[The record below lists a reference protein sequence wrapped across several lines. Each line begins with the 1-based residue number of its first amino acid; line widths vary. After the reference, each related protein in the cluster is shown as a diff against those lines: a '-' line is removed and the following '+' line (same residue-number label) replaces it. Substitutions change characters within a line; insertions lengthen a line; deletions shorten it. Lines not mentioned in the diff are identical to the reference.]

1 MPGTPLLLHACC
13 GPCSL
18 EPLRV
23 LREQGFLPTIV
34 YVNPNLQPRDEYV
47 RRLETLRA
55 WASGENVEVV
65 EGPYEAERWE
75 REVARYGTNR
85 LARCQACYR
94 LRLEGA
100 ATLAAELGCAHM
112 STTLAV
118 SPYQLF
124 DACGGELGRICAR
137 AGLTAVWQDFRP
149 LYPQATTR
157 AKELGLYRQNYCGC
171 RFSAAEAALERC
183 QAREART
190 LQRDLGRAAA
200 LRG

>member
-1 MPGTPLLLHACC
+1 MSGTPLLLHACC

-34 YVNPNLQPRDEYV
+34 YVNPNIQPYNEYV
-47 RRLETLRA
+47 RRLETLRS
-55 WASGENVEVV
+55 WAAGEKVEVV
-65 EGPYEAERWE
+65 EGPYEDERWE

-124 DACGGELGRICAR
+124 DACGAELGRICAR

-190 LQRDLGRAAA
+190 LQRDLGRACT
-200 LRG
+200 

>member
-1 MPGTPLLLHACC
+1 MSGTPLLLHACC

-34 YVNPNLQPRDEYV
+34 YVNPNIQPHDEYV
-47 RRLETLRA
+47 RRLETLRV
-55 WASGENVEVV
+55 WAAGENVEVV

-137 AGLTAVWQDFRP
+137 AGLIAVWQDFRP

-190 LQRDLGRAAA
+190 LQRDLGRACT
-200 LRG
+200 

>member
-1 MPGTPLLLHACC
+1 MSGTPLLLHACC

-34 YVNPNLQPRDEYV
+34 YVNPNIQPHDEYV
-47 RRLETLRA
+47 RRLETLHA
-55 WASGENVEVV
+55 WAAGENVEVV

-100 ATLAAELGCAHM
+100 ATLAAELGCTHM

-124 DACGGELGRICAR
+124 DACGAELGRICAR

-183 QAREART
+183 QAREVRT
-190 LQRDLGRAAA
+190 LQRDLGRACT
-200 LRG
+200 

>member
-1 MPGTPLLLHACC
+1 MSGTPLLLHACC

-34 YVNPNLQPRDEYV
+34 YVNPNIQPRDEYV

>member
-1 MPGTPLLLHACC
+1 MSGTPLLLHACC

-34 YVNPNLQPRDEYV
+34 YVNPNIQPHDEYA

-55 WASGENVEVV
+55 WAAGENVEVV

-75 REVARYGTNR
+75 HEVARYGTNR

-137 AGLTAVWQDFRP
+137 AGLVAVWQDFRP

-190 LQRDLGRAAA
+190 LQRDLGRACT
-200 LRG
+200 

>member
-1 MPGTPLLLHACC
+1 MSGTPLLLHACC

-34 YVNPNLQPRDEYV
+34 YVNPNIQPRDEYV
-47 RRLETLRA
+47 RRLETLRV
-55 WASGENVEVV
+55 WAAGENVEVV

-75 REVARYGTNR
+75 HEVARYGTNR

-124 DACGGELGRICAR
+124 DACGAELGRICAR

-190 LQRDLGRAAA
+190 LQRDLGRACT
-200 LRG
+200 

>member
-1 MPGTPLLLHACC
+1 MSGTPLLLHACC

-34 YVNPNLQPRDEYV
+34 YVNPNIQPHDEYV

-55 WASGENVEVV
+55 WAAGENVEVV
-65 EGPYEAERWE
+65 EGPYEDERWE
-75 REVARYGTNR
+75 RGVARYGTNR

-124 DACGGELGRICAR
+124 DACGTELERICAR

-183 QAREART
+183 QAREARM
-190 LQRDLGRAAA
+190 LQRDLGRACT
-200 LRG
+200 

>member
-1 MPGTPLLLHACC
+1 MSGTPLLLHACC

-34 YVNPNLQPRDEYV
+34 YVNPNIQPHDEYV

-55 WASGENVEVV
+55 WAAGENVEVV

-124 DACGGELGRICAR
+124 DACGTELGRICAR
-137 AGLTAVWQDFRP
+137 AGLTAVLQDFRP

-190 LQRDLGRAAA
+190 LQRDLGRACT
-200 LRG
+200 

>member
-1 MPGTPLLLHACC
+1 MSGTPLLLHACC

-34 YVNPNLQPRDEYV
+34 YVNPNIQPRDEYM
-47 RRLETLRA
+47 RRLETLRV
-55 WASGENVEVV
+55 WAAGENVEVV

-183 QAREART
+183 QAREARA
-190 LQRDLGRAAA
+190 LRRDLGRACT
-200 LRG
+200 

>member
-1 MPGTPLLLHACC
+1 MSGTPLLLHACC

-34 YVNPNLQPRDEYV
+34 YVNPNIQPRDEYV

-55 WASGENVEVV
+55 WAAGENVEVV

-149 LYPQATTR
+149 LYTQATTR

-190 LQRDLGRAAA
+190 LQRDLGRACT
-200 LRG
+200 